1 MIKQIMVLTKETSF
15 YKKFSSYLGSQGYGV
30 TILND
35 YDAVLERLYSKYFD
49 LLLLELNALPAND
62 PIVFFN
68 SAKEVDPYIS
78 VIFVSNNDKKLGSA
92 VNAIKA
98 GVADYIWNPLDIKIL
113 LRSLNKIN
121 EERKS
126 FRKRHWFPRPITK
139 ESSFCGI
146 IGQSHEI
153 RQIFGL
159 IEKVAETDSTVFI
172 AGETGVGKE
181 LIARA
186 IHSLSPR
193 KDKPFVPINC
203 GALTESLLESELF
216 GHEKGAFTGALKT
229 KPGKFECA
237 HEGTLFLDEIGDVS
251 GAMQVKLL
259 RALQERRVERV
270 GSTQAIDVDVR
281 IISATNQN
289 IREKVSA
296 HKFRLDLF
304 YRINVITIQV
314 PPLRER
320 VEDIPLL
327 VQYFMERLNKRM
339 NRVMRGITPRALQLL
354 MDHHWPGNVRE
365 LQNVLERAYIS
376 CDSDIIDHL
385 IFSQYIDTSSSGVPM
400 TLDPDIPFSK
410 ARALLIERF
419 EKHYF
424 TEALRRY
431 QGNISE
437 TAQKTGVNTRTLW
450 RKISEYKLDRAAFKK
465 NDTSANNVT

>member
-1 MIKQIMVLTKETSF
+1 MTLLV
-15 YKKFSSYLGSQGYGV
+15 
-30 TILND
+30 
-35 YDAVLERLYSKYFD
+35 YFK
-49 LLLLELNALPAND
+49 
-62 PIVFFN
+62 

-78 VIFVSNNDKKLGSA
+78 VIFVSNNDNNLGSA

-98 GVADYIWNPLDIKIL
+98 GVADYIWNPLEIKIL

-126 FRKRHWFPRPITK
+126 FRKRHWFPRTITK

-146 IGQSHEI
+146 IGKSHEI
-153 RQIFGL
+153 RQIFAL

-193 KDKPFVPINC
+193 KNMPFVPINC
-203 GALTESLLESELF
+203 GALTETFLESELF
-216 GHEKGAFTGALKT
+216 GYEKGAFTGALKT
-229 KPGKFECA
+229 KPGKFEIA
-237 HEGTLFLDEIGDVS
+237 HQGTLFLDEIGDVS
-251 GAMQVKLL
+251 AAMQVKLL
-259 RALQERRVERV
+259 RALQEKMVERV
-270 GSTQAIDVDVR
+270 GGTRPINVDAR

-289 IREKVSA
+289 IREKIGTQ
-296 HKFRLDLF
+296 KFRLDLF
-304 YRINVITIQV
+304 YRINVILIQV

-327 VQYFMERLNKRM
+327 VQFFMERLNKRM
-339 NRVMRGITPRALQLL
+339 NRVMRGITPCAMQLL
-354 MDHHWPGNVRE
+354 MKHYWPGNVRE

-376 CDSDIIDHL
+376 SDSDVIDHL
-385 IFSQYIDTSSSGVPM
+385 SFPQYIEPSSSGVPM
-400 TLDPDIPFSK
+400 ALDPDIPFSK

-450 RKISEYKLDRAAFKK
+450 RKISEYKLDRSVFKK
-465 NDTSANNVT
+465 DN

>member
-1 MIKQIMVLTKETSF
+1 MIKQIMVLAKERAF
-15 YKKFSSYLGSQGYGV
+15 YKEISSPLMNCGYGV
-30 TILND
+30 TILNNFD
-35 YDAVLERLYSKYFD
+35 RIIERLGSKYFD
-49 LLLLELNALPAND
+49 LLLLELDALPFND
-62 PIVFFN
+62 PLGFFK
-68 SAKEVDPYIS
+68 SVKEVDPYIS
-78 VIFVSNNDKKLGSA
+78 VIFVSNNDQKLGPA

-98 GVADYIWNPLDIKIL
+98 GVADYIWKPLDIKIL
-113 LRSLNKIN
+113 LRSLNKIK

-126 FRKRHWFPRPITK
+126 FRKRHWFHRTIAK
-139 ESSFCGI
+139 ESNFCGI
-146 IGQSHEI
+146 IGRSHEI
-153 RQIFGL
+153 RQIFAI

-186 IHSLSPR
+186 IHSLGSR
-193 KDKPFVPINC
+193 KDRPFVPINC

-216 GHEKGAFTGALKT
+216 GYEKGAFTGALKT
-229 KPGKFECA
+229 KPGKFEIA

-270 GSTQAIDVDVR
+270 GGSQAIDVDVR

-289 IREKVSA
+289 IREKINT
-296 HKFRLDLF
+296 KNFRLDLF
-304 YRINVITIQV
+304 YRINVIVIQV

-320 VEDIPLL
+320 AEDIPLL
-327 VQYFMERLNKRM
+327 VEYFMERLNERM
-339 NRVMRGITPRALQLL
+339 NRMMRGITPRAMQLL
-354 MDHHWPGNVRE
+354 MDHYWPGNVRE

-376 CDSDIIDHL
+376 SDSDVIDHL
-385 IFSQYIDTSSSGVPM
+385 SFSQYLEPSSSGVPM
-400 TLDPDIPFSK
+400 ARDPDIPYSQ

-450 RKISEYKLDRAAFKK
+450 RKISEYKLDRSAFKK
-465 NDTSANNVT
+465 KN